1 MRFLTFF
8 QELGILGLLW
18 PECSFRLRS
27 FFWGLLRVF
36 TCCADGG
43 VYTRTES
50 GPLEGRDYGNL
61 GPLVDFSRIG
71 INAQS
76 AVGEFHC
83 FRFLGASCEPP

>member
-1 MRFLTFF
+1 MRLSQFF
-8 QELGILGLLW
+8 QEVGIFGLLW
-18 PECSFRLRS
+18 AERSFRLR
-27 FFWGLLRVF
+27 FFFGDLLRVF

-43 VYTRTES
+43 VYTRSEA

-61 GPLVDFSRIG
+61 GRFADFFRIG
-71 INAQS
+71 LNAQS

>member
-1 MRFLTFF
+1 MRLCYFF
-8 QELGILGLLW
+8 EEVGIFGLPW
-18 PECSFRLRS
+18 TGRSFRLRS
-27 FFWGLLRVF
+27 FSDLLRVF
-36 TCCADGG
+36 TRCADGG
-43 VYTRTES
+43 VFTRSES

-61 GPLVDFSRIG
+61 GPLVDVFRIG